1 MEHGR
6 YIALLRGI
14 NVGGNNLLPMKDLA
28 ALFEAAGC
36 SAVTTYIQ
44 SGNVAF
50 TAGAATAPNLASV
63 ITDAIQQSFAY
74 KVPVILRSAI
84 ELRTAIENNPFL
96 RAGRPEETLHLSF
109 LADLPTP
116 ERLAELSPDRSRGD
130 SFQVVGR
137 EIYLDLP
144 NGVARSRLT
153 NAYFDSKLKT
163 VSTQRNWRTVLW
175 LSKMLGD

>member
-1 MEHGR
+1 MEPGR

-28 ALFEAAGC
+28 AIFEAAGC
-36 SAVTTYIQ
+36 SEVTTYIQ

-50 TAGAATAPNLASV
+50 TAEADTAPDLASV
-63 ITDAIQQSFAY
+63 ITNAIQQSFAC
-74 KVPVILRSAI
+74 KPPVVLRSAS
-84 ELRTAIENNPFL
+84 ELRAAIENNPFL
-96 RAGRPEETLHLSF
+96 KAGRPEETLHLSF

-116 ERLAELSPDRSRGD
+116 EQLAELNPARSRGD
-130 SFQVVGR
+130 SFQVLGR

-144 NGVARSRLT
+144 NGVGKSRLT

-175 LSKMLGD
+175 LSKMLDN

>member
-1 MEHGR
+1 
-6 YIALLRGI
+6 
-14 NVGGNNLLPMKDLA
+14 MKDLVPI
-28 ALFEAAGC
+28 FEAAGC

-50 TAGAATAPNLASV
+50 TAQAATAPNLASV
-63 ITDAIQQSFAY
+63 IANSIQQSFAY
-74 KVPVILRSAI
+74 KAPVVLRSATD
-84 ELRTAIENNPFL
+84 LRAAIENNPFL
-96 RAGRPEETLHLSF
+96 KAGRPEETLHLAF

-116 ERLAELSPDRSRGD
+116 EQLAELNPARSRGD

-137 EIYLDLP
+137 EIYLELP
-144 NGVARSRLT
+144 NGVGKSRLT

-175 LSKMLGD
+175 LSRMLDN